1 MKQEEY
7 ISSCLGKT
15 ATCLLMMTSRLKKGE
30 IHMKRLQL
38 KKQLKVQKVK
48 ARSYWERGV
57 YAYAFLILSHVDK
70 DVDITTNNLSVLLN
84 GARNWQ
90 QYSEAGNAFVSD
102 LTIAETLCTPSELKK
117 TKGGE
122 RNPNRHETWLDVQA
136 RALYQA
142 AEKIRRT
149 LILCDR

>member
-1 MKQEEY
+1 
-7 ISSCLGKT
+7 
-15 ATCLLMMTSRLKKGE
+15 MMTSRLKKEE

-38 KKQLKVQKVK
+38 KKQLKVQKAK

-57 YAYAFLILSHVDK
+57 YVYTFLILGHVDK

-122 RNPNRHETWLDVQA
+122 RNPNRRETWLDVQA

-142 AEKIRRT
+142 AEKIKRT
-149 LILCDR
+149 LVACDQ